1 MATLEEEEEEAS
13 RSWNHMAKK
22 GVHTYH
28 LSMISCPGPF
38 YGVVH
43 NLLRVAHIFM

>member
-1 MATLEEEEEEAS
+1 MAMVEEEEEAS

-22 GVHTYH
+22 GAHMHH

-38 YGVVH
+38 SGVVH
-43 NLLRVAHIFM
+43 NLPRVAHIFM